1 MKTLKEIIKQKPVY
15 LHDWSEKIDVIY
27 DFEDLQLAEPERQE
41 KVVKSYDNINILFA
55 SYSYENYSGDAYV
68 LFEKNGKLF
77 EVFGS
82 HCSCYGL
89 EGQFDPEEVSLEEL
103 NIRLL
108 NGEFGVD
115 SYSGNEFAE
124 ELKEF
129 LGVEQ

>member
-15 LHDWSEKIDVIY
+15 LHDWREKIDVIY
-27 DFEDLQLAEPERQE
+27 DFEDLRFAESERQE

-82 HCSCYGL
+82 HCSCYDL
-89 EGQFDPEEVSLEEL
+89 EGQFEPDEVSLEEL
-103 NIRLL
+103 NMRLL

-129 LGVEQ
+129 LGVQQ

>member
-15 LHDWSEKIDVIY
+15 LHDWREKIDVIY
-27 DFEDLQLAEPERQE
+27 DFEDLRFAESERQE

-89 EGQFDPEEVSLEEL
+89 EGQFEPDEVSLEEL
-103 NIRLL
+103 NMRLL

-115 SYSGNEFAE
+115 NYSENEFAE

-129 LGVEQ
+129 LGVQQ

>member
-1 MKTLKEIIKQKPVY
+1 MKTLEEIIKQNPVY
-15 LHDWSEKIDVIY
+15 LHDWSDKIDVIY
-27 DFEDLQLAEPERQE
+27 DFEDFQWRTKENQE
-41 KVVKSYDNINILFA
+41 KVVKNYDGINILFA

-89 EGQFDPEEVSLEEL
+89 EGQFEPDEVSLEEL
-103 NIRLL
+103 NMRLL

-115 SYSGNEFAE
+115 NYSENEFAE

-129 LGVEQ
+129 LGVQQ